1 MSDKFNKT
9 INDLAN
15 HYDKLV
21 KKFGNNVKSSQQ
33 STLATRKKRL
43 ENLIQY
49 LDIKK
54 QNSVLDFGCGT
65 GFLYEHL
72 KNLNFKG
79 SYTGIDI
86 SPEAI
91 KLANKLYNKNKN
103 CNFILTN
110 ILKTKLKKKF
120 DYVLINGTFNNN
132 TKNNWIWMKK
142 SLIQLFSITKK
153 AIIFNNL
160 SYYVDY
166 YDKKLFYIKPEKVFF
181 FCKNELGKKVILNN
195 SYVLKKNTIPYE
207 FTTCVKRND

>member
-1 MSDKFNKT
+1 MLPVITVFCDSVSFC
-9 INDLAN
+9 DLTET
-15 HYDKLV
+15 
-21 KKFGNNVKSSQQ
+21 NVDDHNITWSKI
-33 STLATRKKRL
+33 L
-43 ENLIQY
+43 
-49 LDIKK
+49 
-54 QNSVLDFGCGT
+54 G
-65 GFLYEHL
+65 
-72 KNLNFKG
+72 FKG

-110 ILKTKLKKKF
+110 ILKKKLKKKF

-132 TKNNWIWMKK
+132 MKNNWILMKK